1 MQIKRGAIFIE
12 KQQTP
17 NTKES
22 PYYSIED
29 AERVYNQ
36 DIASQTQGYEI
47 TAKLIGYVIQKMKA
61 EGIIS
66 GNVKITG
73 RIKSFRSAYENYK
86 LKGKVIDDCFGIR
99 IIAQGEE
106 DLSKIEQEL
115 RNFLTIYREK
125 KHGDPNEKGYNA
137 IHHMAYLSDKYVEG
151 KEISRGLFPVVEI
164 QYWTED
170 LERMC
175 NTGELAYS
183 RYKDRDIS
191 KIKKK
196 YEEDPQSV
204 LKGLPT
210 YYKILGNSVSILSRE
225 ETLYTM
231 YPELLEEDKTKDV
244 EECDY

>member
-73 RIKSFRSAYENYK
+73 RIKSFKSAYENYK

-99 IIAQGEE
+99 IIG
-106 DLSKIEQEL
+106 
-115 RNFLTIYREK
+115 
-125 KHGDPNEKGYNA
+125 
-137 IHHMAYLSDKYVEG
+137 
-151 KEISRGLFPVVEI
+151 
-164 QYWTED
+164 
-170 LERMC
+170 
-175 NTGELAYS
+175 
-183 RYKDRDIS
+183 
-191 KIKKK
+191 
-196 YEEDPQSV
+196 
-204 LKGLPT
+204 
-210 YYKILGNSVSILSRE
+210 
-225 ETLYTM
+225 
-231 YPELLEEDKTKDV
+231 
-244 EECDY
+244 